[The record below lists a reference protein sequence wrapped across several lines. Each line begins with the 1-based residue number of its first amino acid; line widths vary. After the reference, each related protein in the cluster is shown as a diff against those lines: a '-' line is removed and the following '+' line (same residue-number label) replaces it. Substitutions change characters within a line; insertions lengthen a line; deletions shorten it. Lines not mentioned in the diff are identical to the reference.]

1 MLEGLDTSGRH
12 VLPVFITIDPVRA
25 RARVMVKGY
34 PLTLTLTLAR
44 MLTLTLTLTLI
55 LTLTLT
61 LTLIL
66 TLTLTLTLTLYLTL
80 TLTLTLYLTPTL
92 ALTLAL
98 PDLTPQARD
107 TPARLKSYFGKS
119 DFHKRSVAPAPP

>member
-1 MLEGLDTSGRH
+1 MLENLDTSGRH

-66 TLTLTLTLTLYLTL
+66 TLTLTLTL
-80 TLTLTLYLTPTL
+80 YLTPTL